1 MNTPLLHDTTGRRG
15 RLALILCL
23 ALAATTVA
31 PGALV
36 AAQGGGTDVPESS
49 SAPIDL
55 GTADPADRVEVNLVL
70 AERDPDASKAY
81 LAAMSD
87 PTSPDYRHF
96 LTAAESGARFGPT
109 DQTLARIR
117 AAVGAAGLD
126 VVSMPAQR
134 TRLVVGGSVAAMD
147 AFLGTSIGTY
157 QDSRTGVVYHASEA
171 DPVVP
176 AALRDVVVGVTGLS
190 RFLPVS
196 AIDPADA
203 PPPPARGL
211 KPIDLAKAYDFQS
224 LWDQGIDGTGTT
236 VAILQFGVD
245 TDEDLAVFDA
255 TFGIH
260 GPLPTRIP
268 VNGGLVGAPA
278 DFGTEA
284 TLDTQVVRAVAPGAQ
299 ILVYGFPAATTF
311 GAAMDAIVEDGKAQ
325 IVSVSYGKCYSGGYI
340 GLDEVTEAQAAL
352 QRAAIAGVS
361 LFAAS
366 GDWGAFSCHA
376 FDKTDGHVSSFFPAC
391 TDNVV
396 SVGGT
401 FLEVRDDGSYLRETG
416 WEDYLTTSGTGG
428 GESRQ
433 RPGRPARSAAR
444 VPAGRGWDRPGE
456 RATAMPGC
464 GRRRRLGHRLPAV
477 LHRPGDGRGRME
489 DGRRHQ
495 RIRAVL
501 GWRHGARAAAGGHG
515 RHRQAGLPHAAAVPG
530 RADPPR
536 GVPRRHAGW
545 QPRGSGG
552 RGLGQGHRAWLAGCG
567 GPVEGPH
574 RGPGRHPQ
582 LSGSAGR

>member
-1 MNTPLLHDTTGRRG
+1 VNTPLLLDTTRRRG

-31 PGALV
+31 PGPLV
-36 AAQGGGTDVPESS
+36 AAQGGGTDVPASS

-81 LAAMSD
+81 LASMSD

-109 DQTLARIR
+109 DETLARIR
-117 AAVGAAGLD
+117 ATIGAAGLD

-134 TRLVVGGSVAAMD
+134 TRLVIGGSVAAMD
-147 AFLGTSIGTY
+147 AFLGTSIDTY
-157 QDSRTGVVYHASEA
+157 QDPRTGVVYHAAEA

-176 AALRDVVVGVTGLS
+176 AVLRDVVVGVTGLS

-255 TFGIH
+255 TFGID
-260 GPLPTRIP
+260 GPPPQRIP

-428 GESRQ
+428 GESPNGPDGPLDPLPAYQQGVAGIDQASGRRQ
-433 RPGRPARSAAR
+433 CPDVAAAADSDTGYLLFFTDPETGVGEWKMVGGTSASA
-444 VPAGRGWDRPGE
+444 PFWAGAMALVQQQAGTAGIDRLGFLTPLLYQIAQTHPEAFHDVTRGGNLVDQALAGWDK
-456 RATAMPGC
+456 ATG
-464 GRRRRLGHRLPAV
+464 LGSPDVAV
-477 LHRPGDGRGRME
+477 LSKAIIE
-489 DGRRHQ
+489 
-495 RIRAVL
+495 AL
-501 GWRHGARAAAGGHG
+501 GGTAN
-515 RHRQAGLPHAAAVPG
+515 
-530 RADPPR
+530 
-536 GVPRRHAGW
+536 
-545 QPRGSGG
+545 
-552 RGLGQGHRAWLAGCG
+552 
-567 GPVEGPH
+567 
-574 RGPGRHPQ
+574 
-582 LSGSAGR
+582 